1 MKEVKVYAINIYD
14 LEQSVRDAIDN
25 IGWNQVADWEFMDM
39 AEEQGNVWSLSG
51 FEEAFNNVEIATDIF
66 CIRIR

>member
-39 AEEQGNVWSLSG
+39 AEEQGYVWSLSG
-51 FEEAFNNVEIATDIF
+51 FEEAFNDVQIATDIF

>member
-39 AEEQGNVWSLSG
+39 AEEQGNVWTLSG